1 MALEGQLACGLWE
14 NKAGLNKGT
23 PKYPLIYHKYPQIK
37 FIKGYTV
44 STCHAGAKKGYTD
57 SIRGPSQVQKPKRVS
72 LSSCDAL
79 PGVVRA
85 SGSSRTRRPGWQDRI
100 ISAHGIKTGS
110 LNFRGIR

>member
-44 STCHAGAKKGYTD
+44 STCHAGAKKGLY
-57 SIRGPSQVQKPKRVS
+57 G
-72 LSSCDAL
+72 LY
-79 PGVVRA
+79 
-85 SGSSRTRRPGWQDRI
+85 
-100 ISAHGIKTGS
+100 
-110 LNFRGIR
+110 